1 MNQTQPPRVLV
12 LGSGPIA
19 DELVIAYRRLGC
31 EAELGSLAGAPRYD
45 MVVVADD
52 SVDAGELR
60 AAAEHTPVVPAASA
74 CALAF
79 DRAALREKACD
90 ELGLPTLTY
99 QPTRTADELAAA
111 AESIG
116 YPLIMK
122 PRLGR
127 GQHVAMSAEELA
139 HPFGDQ
145 DLMVERFIDFDYEV
159 TILTVRSVDPA
170 TGELATWFCEPI
182 GTRHDHGELVE
193 TWQPALLSE
202 AAADNA
208 RSIAARIT
216 GALEGCGLFAIEL
229 FVDGEEVYFSQATP
243 LPTLDGMLTR
253 VTQRVDQFELFARAS
268 LRMPIDVTLTTP
280 GASLL
285 APRSTALARAM
296 SVEETGGQVLA
307 DALLIHSTADTV
319 DQARER
325 TAQAAGPHD
334 TPVHI

>member
-1 MNQTQPPRVLV
+1 MKFLPRVLV

-19 DELVIAYRRLGC
+19 EELAVAYRRLGC
-31 EAELGSLAGAPRYD
+31 ESVVGTNLDASGFD

-52 SVDAGELR
+52 LVDAGELEGV
-60 AAAEHTPVVPAASA
+60 AKQLPVVPTVSA

-79 DRAALREKACD
+79 DRAALREKACE

-99 QPTRTADELAAA
+99 QPTRTPEELTAA

-116 YPLIMK
+116 YPLILK
-122 PRLGR
+122 PRLGL
-127 GQHVAMSAEELA
+127 GQHVATSPEELA

-159 TILTVRSVDPA
+159 TILTVRSVDPE

-182 GTRHDHGELVE
+182 GTRHDDGELVE
-193 TWQPALLSE
+193 CWQPALLSE

-253 VTQRVDQFELFARAS
+253 ATQRVDQFELFARAT
-268 LRMPIDVTLTTP
+268 LRLPIDVTLTTP

-285 APRSTALARAM
+285 APRSVSAPETALARAM
-296 SVEETGGQVLA
+296 SVEETSGQMLES
-307 DALLIHSTADTV
+307 ALLIQSTADTV

-325 TAQAAGPHD
+325 AAEAARM
-334 TPVHI
+334 

>member
-1 MNQTQPPRVLV
+1 MKLLPRVLV

-19 DELVIAYRRLGC
+19 DELAVAYRRLGC
-31 EAELGSLAGAPRYD
+31 ESAVGQLVDAPHYD

-52 SVDAGELR
+52 TVNAEELST
-60 AAAEHTPVVPAASA
+60 AAEQTPVVPAVSA

-79 DRAALREKACD
+79 DRAALREKACE

-99 QPTRTADELAAA
+99 QPTRTPEELTAA

-127 GQHVAMSAEELA
+127 GQHVATSPDELA

-193 TWQPALLSE
+193 CWQPALLSE

-253 VTQRVDQFELFARAS
+253 ATQRVDQFELFARAS
-268 LRMPIDVTLTTP
+268 LRLPIDVTLTTP

-285 APRSTALARAM
+285 APRSVSAPQAALAHAM
-296 SVEETGGQVLA
+296 SVEETGGQLLT

-319 DQARER
+319 DEARER
-325 TAQAAGPHD
+325 TARAAQL
-334 TPVHI
+334 